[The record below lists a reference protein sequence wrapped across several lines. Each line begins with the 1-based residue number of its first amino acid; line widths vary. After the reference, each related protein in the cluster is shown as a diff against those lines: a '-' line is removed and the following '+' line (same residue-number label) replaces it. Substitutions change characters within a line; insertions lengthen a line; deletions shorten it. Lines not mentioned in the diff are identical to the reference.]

1 MKLPNPRRY
10 QRLLAAREE
19 RAKRNRRRKIR
30 HHLATC
36 ERMLDKL
43 AAKRDAAINPET
55 RAIYGR
61 ERLRWMNLQARL
73 EVALILAR

>member
-1 MKLPNPRRY
+1 MAKLYRPTYRKCVGGKMV
-10 QRLLAAREE
+10 E
-19 RAKRNRRRKIR
+19 KR
-30 HHLATC
+30 T
-36 ERMLDKL
+36 
-43 AAKRDAAINPET
+43 AKRDAAINPET